1 MANQVKITKKMKLN
15 AIANLLKELANNE
28 ELEISL
34 ENGVTLD
41 MAVEYCENEVALLE
55 KKNATK
61 SESKKDKEKKEH
73 DKVLQ
78 VAILEAMENGVDY
91 NCTTIRNICPE
102 VSDYAV
108 ISASKLSY
116 LLTDMI
122 KQNLIVRKEIKRIP
136 HYAKVVE
143 TGVEG

>member
-1 MANQVKITKKMKLN
+1 MKLN

-61 SESKKDKEKKEH
+61 SKSKAQKEKEELNEK
-73 DKVLQ
+73 LSN
-78 VAILEAMENGVDY
+78 AILSSMEEGTKYQCNGL
-91 NCTTIRNICPE
+91 REICPDIADFTV
-102 VSDYAV
+102 VSV
-108 ISASKLSY
+108 SKLTHI
-116 LLTDMI
+116 LTELV
-122 KQNLIVRKEIKRIP
+122 KNEKLIREEIKGKP
-136 HYAKVVE
+136 HFSLPTKEDNA
-143 TGVEG
+143 EG